1 MVVAHCVSICF
12 RRGAEVKG
20 VCLSVRREHSSMRF
34 EDNGTMIPRV
44 IYTYWETIGDYGRP
58 EYIDLCVESIDRWC
72 SKGFEIKHLNRTS
85 AFELLDGVLN
95 PAWVDLEPVAIRADI
110 VRYALLSSFGG
121 IWLDSDVLI
130 LNDLER
136 ACQFVDAQ
144 GYDSGI
150 RSMAFQVANQNAAP
164 QTAALKEAEACLQE
178 GRRIAW
184 GHLGKIATATT
195 ENSEQSGY
203 ISPDMIVQPGWR
215 NCDVLELPS
224 GDIDRFVSEKSIA
237 WIFYN
242 DVLRREFRPLYAMTR
257 EEIYESDSVAGEIFR
272 RSLHR

>member
-1 MVVAHCVSICF
+1 
-12 RRGAEVKG
+12 
-20 VCLSVRREHSSMRF
+20 MRF

-150 RSMAFQVANQNAAP
+150 RSMAFQVANQNVC
-164 QTAALKEAEACLQE
+164 TTDGGAE
-178 GRRIAW
+178 GSR
-184 GHLGKIATATT
+184 G
-195 ENSEQSGY
+195 
-203 ISPDMIVQPGWR
+203 M
-215 NCDVLELPS
+215 PS
-224 GDIDRFVSEKSIA
+224 GGPAHRMGASRQDRDRD
-237 WIFYN
+237 N
-242 DVLRREFRPLYAMTR
+242 
-257 EEIYESDSVAGEIFR
+257 
-272 RSLHR
+272 